1 MSRLREIKK
10 PIAEEIKAYH
20 KVFRETIRSKV
31 PLLDIIM
38 KYILKTK
45 GKEIRPVI
53 VLYTAKMMGGITETT
68 YYAATLIELL
78 HTATLVHDDVVDDSN
93 KRRGLLS
100 INALWKNKIAVL
112 AGDYLLAK
120 GLLLAVETKNP
131 HLLEF
136 VSKAT
141 RDMSEG
147 ELLQI
152 EKARKLDISE
162 DIYFEIIRKKTASL
176 LASCF
181 ATGALSV
188 TNNREAIDK
197 LWKIGE
203 LTGIAFQ
210 IMDDLLDYKKT
221 SVTGKPTGID
231 IKEKKITLPLLFLLK
246 NSDKKQQRRI
256 IRTIKHQNKNPQK
269 VEELIRQVRE
279 SGGLEYARKKM
290 MEYKEEAIRLLG
302 DFPENEGRKALEEI
316 IHFTINREN

>member
-1 MSRLREIKK
+1 MSGLKEIKK

-20 KVFRETIRSKV
+20 NVFRETIRSKV

-68 YYAATLIELL
+68 YYAASLIELL

-152 EKARKLDISE
+152 EKARKLDINE
-162 DIYFEIIRKKTASL
+162 EIYFEIIRKKTASL

-221 SVTGKPTGID
+221 SVIGKPAGID
-231 IKEKKITLPLLFLLK
+231 IKEKKITLPLIFLLNNSTK
-246 NSDKKQQRRI
+246 NQQQKIMRI
-256 IRTIKHQNKNPQK
+256 IKRQNKDQKK
-269 VEELIRQVRE
+269 VEELILQVKQA
-279 SGGLEYARKKM
+279 GGLEYAQKKM
-290 MEYKEEAIRLLG
+290 MEYKNQAILLLH
-302 DFPENEGRKALEEI
+302 DFPENEGRKALENI
-316 IHFTINREN
+316 INFTINREN